1 MMTIAKDPKI
11 LPKYVYESPDGG
23 KTIRR
28 REFGSSESTVL
39 RENDDLYKA
48 EAARAARIHRAAQ
61 LIEIMQCAETNPTLK
76 DALEQLEM
84 LYLLIKD
91 EDTD

>member
-1 MMTIAKDPKI
+1 MTIAKDPKI
-11 LPKYVYESPDGG
+11 PPKYVYESPDGG
-23 KTIRR
+23 KTIRK
-28 REFGSSESTVL
+28 REFGSSKSIVL
-39 RENDDLYKA
+39 REDPIEKLD
-48 EAARAARIHRAAQ
+48 AARLRRAVQ
-61 LIEIMQCAETNPTLK
+61 LLEIANCAETNPTLK

>member
-11 LPKYVYESPDGG
+11 PPKYVYESPDGG
-23 KTIRR
+23 KTIRK
-28 REFGSSESTVL
+28 REFGSSKSIVL

-48 EAARAARIHRAAQ
+48 EAARIHRAAQ

-76 DALEQLEM
+76 DALEKLEM

>member
-11 LPKYVYESPDGG
+11 PPKYVYESPDGG
-23 KTIRR
+23 KTIRK
-28 REFGSSESTVL
+28 REFGSSKSIVL
-39 RENDDLYKA
+39 REEVIIREERKR
-48 EAARAARIHRAAQ
+48 RAKQ
-61 LIEIMQCAETNPTLK
+61 LIEIAKCAETNPTLK
-76 DALEQLEM
+76 DALEKLEM

>member
-11 LPKYVYESPDGG
+11 PPKYVYESPDGG
-23 KTIRR
+23 KTIRK
-28 REFGSSESTVL
+28 REFGSSKSIVL
-39 RENDDLYKA
+39 REEVIIREEERKR
-48 EAARAARIHRAAQ
+48 RAKQ
-61 LIEIMQCAETNPTLK
+61 LIEIAKCAETNPTLK
-76 DALEQLEM
+76 DALEKLEM

>member
-23 KTIRR
+23 KTIRK
-28 REFGSSESTVL
+28 REFGSSKSTVL

-48 EAARAARIHRAAQ
+48 EAARIHRAAQ

-76 DALEQLEM
+76 DALEKLEM

>member
-11 LPKYVYESPDGG
+11 PPKHVYESPDGG
-23 KTIRR
+23 KTIRK
-28 REFGSSESTVL
+28 REFGSSKSIVL
-39 RENDDLYKA
+39 CEEVIIREEERKR
-48 EAARAARIHRAAQ
+48 RAKQ
-61 LIEIMQCAETNPTLK
+61 LIEIAKCAETNPTLK